1 MARKSADSELA
12 RAGRVGCEGAGWSS
26 ETRRNQGAERGN
38 RMIFIADPQPIAQIV
53 PERQAKLLAGLRK
66 DQHAVARLAAVA
78 TDRASGNL
86 PIEIG
91 RASCRE
97 RVCQYVL
104 IRVVGVSSKKK
115 TNK

>member
-26 ETRRNQGAERGN
+26 ETRRNQGGERGN

-66 DQHAVARLAAVA
+66 AQHAVARLAAVA

-86 PIEIG
+86 PLDDKATQISLRRIGVERDLRPLKIG
-91 RASCRE
+91 RAH
-97 RVCQYVL
+97 V
-104 IRVVGVSSKKK
+104 
-115 TNK
+115 